1 MAIPANG
8 SGSAVPLALYP
19 PGFDLSG
26 FTILDPVTGE
36 SVSGNGYSV
45 SPSLMSSAQDDEIQ
59 PLDAS
64 PNGLNSSITNTG
76 FYRVVRDGVHI
87 YGLTNG
93 AVLSGTMQFPIEF
106 ALGSTDQIVGVTFYD
121 ENNSPIIGASA
132 QGSGNLWT
140 LTWNTPMAFNGNY
153 NMYAEIDYA
162 SDTPV
167 VSVPVTVT
175 VNNVISFPNY
185 ASQVFGNQM
194 WIFAQTIPNAA
205 YQIDLYDENTNYL
218 GSFMD
223 YADGGGYI
231 SFIWDLTDGNG
242 HTFDSTNFSG
252 VFTVDTS
259 SLSSMSSSMSANSLN
274 ASSPSFQTASVAK
287 KTLGST
293 VRANGVRANGATPN
307 AGSSSA
313 SANQLWVREPA
324 WSPGNSWA
332 IAYSPLNPNDSV
344 STYRIQEMMI
354 GGDGGLYGGVVST
367 LGDYGL
373 GAPMSPG
380 NVSQSSAF
388 EMADTNSRAQ
398 FLSYLPGN
406 YPLEKA
412 GFVTLV
418 RGTKESG
425 RGAKPFAVQPTEKLQ
440 KEILT
445 PLLEQLDK
453 QTSSDLRPLLRKSMQ
468 EILDELKA
476 ADTHTRGLA
485 LEALA
490 FKLMR
495 LLDMDYVATRLRG
508 SVTGGAEVDLIFQSS
523 RLIFSRWQVQCKN
536 TSRVNLEDVAKEVG
550 LTHLLKSNVI
560 VVVSTGEIGASA
572 RGFANKVMG
581 DTNLCL
587 VLVNGDDLLAI
598 EKNPPTIVDV
608 FNREAAQAMRLKT
621 LEF

>member
-1 MAIPANG
+1 MTNQMNNP
-8 SGSAVPLALYP
+8 SGSPKKQAS
-19 PGFDLSG
+19 DLPFGSE
-26 FTILDPVTGE
+26 F
-36 SVSGNGYSV
+36 
-45 SPSLMSSAQDDEIQ
+45 SPSQIELPVVLEFAKEHGDDWKAFEAAVKNRYFSQ
-59 PLDAS
+59 NA
-64 PNGLNSSITNTG
+64 TNDYNRGKLANNTKLG
-76 FYRVVRDGVHI
+76 MI
-87 YGLTNG
+87 AYGLIDRAARLTEFGEKLYALRGQPDKLHAELARHILLNLHG
-93 AVLSGTMQFPIEF
+93 MTLVQCLQDIQSAGETVDLVKLREWLEERGIHFPR
-106 ALGSTDQIVGVTFYD
+106 GGKHPSMMR
-121 ENNSPIIGASA
+121 
-132 QGSGNLWT
+132 LW
-140 LTWNTPMAFNGNY
+140 LEKA
-153 NMYAEIDYA
+153 
-162 SDTPV
+162 
-167 VSVPVTVT
+167 
-175 VNNVISFPNY
+175 
-185 ASQVFGNQM
+185 
-194 WIFAQTIPNAA
+194 
-205 YQIDLYDENTNYL
+205 
-218 GSFMD
+218 
-223 YADGGGYI
+223 
-231 SFIWDLTDGNG
+231 
-242 HTFDSTNFSG
+242 G
-252 VFTVDTS
+252 VFTSGWNVNATK
-259 SLSSMSSSMSANSLN
+259 LKELVG
-274 ASSPSFQTASVAK
+274 ASSEEIESLAGLSAEQRAFL
-287 KTLGST
+287 KTL
-293 VRANGVRANGATPN
+293 ANMAGTGPFQSNEIEKLAT
-307 AGSSSA
+307 A
-313 SANQLWVREPA
+313 
-324 WSPGNSWA
+324 
-332 IAYSPLNPNDSV
+332 
-344 STYRIQEMMI
+344 TYGIRFNEK
-354 GGDGGLYGGVVST
+354 GLPKQV
-367 LGDYGL
+367 L
-373 GAPMSPG
+373 
-380 NVSQSSAF
+380 
-388 EMADTNSRAQ
+388 
-398 FLSYLPGN
+398 

-425 RGAKPFAVQPTEKLQ
+425 RGAKPFAVRPTEKLQ